1 MTKEKKEKKNIHN
14 VEIKIEGEK
23 WNQALDDAFKKKVKN
38 VQVDGFRKGICPRN
52 IYEKKFG
59 KESLF
64 LDAADLVLQE
74 AYDEALQEF
83 VPVVQPSVDLHQIDE
98 NGVTFTFKI
107 ITKPDVVIK
116 KYKDLGV
123 KKDEINVSD
132 EEITHEIGHLLERY
146 TELVTKED
154 GAVEMGDVAIIDFE
168 GFKDGEPFEGGKGEN
183 YSLEIGSGSFIPGFE
198 DQLVGMKQGE
208 EKEIKVTFPSEYPAS
223 DLAGK
228 EVTFKVKVHEI
239 KRKETRELDADFF
252 DDLGMEGVQDEESLR
267 KEIEANIKVQKE
279 ADAENQYIDHLLEEI
294 GKNVEVDIP
303 EEMVDEEVERL
314 KKRFEQQ
321 LAMQGLSLDIYYQF
335 TKSNE
340 EDLKTQLEKEAY
352 SNVLYRLMLE
362 EIMNLEKI
370 EVTED
375 EADKEASVLAEKYQM
390 EKDAFL
396 KEFGGLD
403 MVRYDLEMRKTLE
416 LLKELNK

>member
-38 VQVDGFRKGICPRN
+38 VQVDGFRKGKCPRN

-132 EEITHEIGHLLERY
+132 
-146 TELVTKED
+146 
-154 GAVEMGDVAIIDFE
+154 
-168 GFKDGEPFEGGKGEN
+168 

-375 EADKEASVLAEKYQM
+375 EAAKEASVLAEKYQM